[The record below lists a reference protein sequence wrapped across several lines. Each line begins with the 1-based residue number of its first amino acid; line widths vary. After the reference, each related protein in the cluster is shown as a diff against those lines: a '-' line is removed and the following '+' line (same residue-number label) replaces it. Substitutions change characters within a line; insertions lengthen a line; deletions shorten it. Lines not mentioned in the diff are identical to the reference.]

1 MRASFLSEPI
11 LPVKGT
17 FDPTGMS
24 RGEPGVPHEFHWRE
38 KKFTVAAV
46 LERWKDTG
54 ECRNGSGERYI
65 RKHNYRIRTSDGD
78 ILQIYFQRSVGRGK
92 MPKMRWWIRGVESAS
107 NIIPFPMAE
116 SRFA

>member
-1 MRASFLSEPI
+1 MQASFLSEPI
-11 LPVKGT
+11 RPVKGT
-17 FDPTGMS
+17 FDPAGMA

-38 KKFTVAAV
+38 KKFIVAAV

-92 MPKMRWWIRGVESAS
+92 LPKMRWWIRGVESAA